1 MLCKTHEQGYIYR
14 NCMSYKCSIDVEYF
28 LLQQFDYLPVCM
40 SVFIYLSICL
50 SIAMSLLQHL
60 VTKSRKSRSA
70 ETILSEKVSQRTAKL
85 HFVSGH
91 TKLICPKTKEE
102 RVYVDSLT
110 HLCDRYHWLEN
121 SSAHQVSSVGRLVH
135 TACNIYAKWNCPQ
148 HCVST

>member
-1 MLCKTHEQGYIYR
+1 
-14 NCMSYKCSIDVEYF
+14 MSYKCSIDVEYF

-40 SVFIYLSICL
+40 SVFIYLSIFL

-110 HLCDRYHWLEN
+110 HVIDIIGWKIVQLTRYL
-121 SSAHQVSSVGRLVH
+121 QLVDWSILLVIFMP
-135 TACNIYAKWNCPQ
+135 NGIVP
-148 HCVST
+148 STVFQLDEIR